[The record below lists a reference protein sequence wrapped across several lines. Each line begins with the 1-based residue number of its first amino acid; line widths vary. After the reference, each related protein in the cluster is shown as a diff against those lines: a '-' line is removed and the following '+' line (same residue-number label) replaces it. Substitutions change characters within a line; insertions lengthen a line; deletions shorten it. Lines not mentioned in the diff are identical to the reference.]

1 MVQSSYNQ
9 ARDQSSAATSGVTL
23 RGGGGVTAEGDIVTS
38 TALSGSVLKVAAHG
52 LHSGLNENAL
62 RVP

>member
-1 MVQSSYNQ
+1 MVESSYNQ

-23 RGGGGVTAEGDIVTS
+23 RGGGVTAEGDIVTS